1 MYNVSTVCFICS
13 GISLIS
19 VYQISEWQF
28 SGVLIRFRNSEYPW
42 LSGAKMASRFEIFSE
57 DEICAINEAVEQ
69 TYQES
74 DELWLVSV
82 HWQVENYFQAEFAT
96 ES

>member
-1 MYNVSTVCFICS
+1 MYNVSTVCFICT

-19 VYQISEWQF
+19 IYQISEWQF
-28 SGVLIRFRNSEYPW
+28 SGVLIRSRNSEYPW
-42 LSGAKMASRFEIFSE
+42 LFGAKMASRFEIFSE

-69 TYQES
+69 TYPES

-82 HWQVENYFQAEFAT
+82 HW
-96 ES
+96 

>member
-19 VYQISEWQF
+19 SYQISEWQF
-28 SGVLIRFRNSEYPW
+28 SGVLIRSRNSEYPW
-42 LSGAKMASRFEIFSE
+42 LFGAKMASRFEIFSE
-57 DEICAINEAVEQ
+57 DETCTINEAVEQ

-82 HWQVENYFQAEFAT
+82 HWKVENYFQAEFAT

>member
-1 MYNVSTVCFICS
+1 
-13 GISLIS
+13 
-19 VYQISEWQF
+19 
-28 SGVLIRFRNSEYPW
+28 
-42 LSGAKMASRFEIFSE
+42 MASRFEIFSE
-57 DEICAINEAVEQ
+57 DETCTINEAVEQ

-82 HWQVENYFQAEFAT
+82 HWKVENYFQAEFAT